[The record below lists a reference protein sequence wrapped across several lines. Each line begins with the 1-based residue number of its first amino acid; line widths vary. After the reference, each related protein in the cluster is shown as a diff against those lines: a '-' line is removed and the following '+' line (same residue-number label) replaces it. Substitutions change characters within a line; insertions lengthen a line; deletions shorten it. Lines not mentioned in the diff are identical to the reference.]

1 MQLPPRVQA
10 QLQAAEALEAADQA
24 ARAQV
29 PPALSSV
36 PPLLTAVAAPVAV
49 APPQAVAPAPA
60 PAAPK
65 DDFEHKYR
73 VLQGMYAADVTQL
86 KASVKALTD
95 QVQSRQAP
103 AAPQEQA
110 PAVDPRDVEAFGND
124 MMDMVRRYVT
134 AAVDTLAARVQALE
148 AQQGSVTQDMAATKD
163 QQFYTLLDNLV
174 PSWRAV
180 NETQAWLTW
189 LGVVDEVY
197 GVQRQKALD
206 HAFANLNAAQ
216 VAKVFSAYI
225 ASIPVAPAT
234 PSLENQ
240 ITPDGAGNQA
250 PPAAEAKPIL
260 SERAITAFYNDMAR
274 GNYRGREAEAESI
287 EAQINAAVAEG
298 RVSK

>member
-29 PPALSSV
+29 PPALSSIQPLV
-36 PPLLTAVAAPVAV
+36 ASAPPQVVT

-95 QVQSRQAP
+95 QMQSPRAP
-103 AAPQEQA
+103 EAAPTQA

-148 AQQGSVTQDMAATKD
+148 TQQGSVAQDVATTKD

-180 NETQAWLTW
+180 NETQAWLNW
-189 LGVVDEVY
+189 LGIVDEVY
-197 GVQRQKALD
+197 GVPRQKALD
-206 HAFANLNAAQ
+206 HAFGNLNAAQ
-216 VAKVFSAYI
+216 VAKVFNAYI
-225 ASIPVAPAT
+225 ASIPAVPAA
-234 PSLENQ
+234 PSLEDQ

-260 SERAITAFYNDMAR
+260 SERAITAFYNDLAR
-274 GNYRGREAEAESI
+274 GNYRGREAEAESV